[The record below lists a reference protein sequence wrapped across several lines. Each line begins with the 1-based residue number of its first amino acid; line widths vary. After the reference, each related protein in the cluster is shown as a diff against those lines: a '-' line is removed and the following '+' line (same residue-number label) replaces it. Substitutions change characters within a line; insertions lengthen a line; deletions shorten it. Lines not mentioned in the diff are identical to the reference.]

1 MSFSMAYANWFSDM
15 NYIAFSSM
23 FDLKKI
29 GVIGI
34 GFTAMLYP
42 DIAETISTGT

>member
-1 MSFSMAYANWFSDM
+1 MAYANWFSGM
-15 NYIAFSSM
+15 NYLAFSSM

-34 GFTAMLYP
+34 GFTSMLYP
-42 DIAETISTGT
+42 DIIETISTGPRHI